1 MLSATLTQAGTHGQ
15 HLQYAGSLI
24 SPAHPAR
31 WPQRSVLPHGKR
43 IPGHFHLTQG
53 TDRCSGEVV
62 GLGLLGTAGSV
73 GVRGKVGRNA
83 TTEGL
88 KPLTHQ

>member
-15 HLQYAGSLI
+15 HPQCAGPLI
-24 SPAHPAR
+24 SPAQPAR

-53 TDRCSGEVV
+53 IDRCSGGVV
-62 GLGLLGTAGSV
+62 GLGSLGTAGGV

-83 TTEGL
+83 TAEGL
-88 KPLTHQ
+88 MPLTHQ